1 MKKYT
6 LKNAERMYSFY
17 GKSPFLYK
25 LSNYLVFFSK
35 EKYLRKKAVEN
46 LNLKK
51 GDKVLDL
58 ACGIGN
64 NFDYLLK
71 KIGSNGIIVGI
82 DYSQNMLNTAKK
94 IIDRKGIS
102 NIRLL
107 KKDAAKLRLSHC
119 YFDGIISTNG
129 ISSIPNY
136 KEGLRRSISS
146 LKKGKRI
153 VILDGKLFDGH
164 YKILNCFL
172 KLFRWPVGWR
182 SDIDIL
188 HYTKKLLRHVTLTEF
203 LGGSFYIV
211 IGIKE

>member
-25 LSNYLVFFSK
+25 LSNYLVFFGK

-107 KKDAAKLRLSHC
+107 KKDAAKLSLSHC

-136 KEGLRRSISS
+136 KEGLKRSISS

-153 VILDGKLFDGH
+153 VILDGKMFDGN
-164 YKILNCFL
+164 YKIFNCFF

-182 SDIDIL
+182 SYIDIL
-188 HYTKKLLRHVTLTEF
+188 HYIKKLLRCVKSEEY
-203 LGGSFYIV
+203 LGGSFYILT
-211 IGIKE
+211 GIKN